1 MKIAILLFGLLA
13 LPFSP
18 ARAAITYFYEMGGD
32 FTRVDTITLTQTG
45 PVFVQT
51 GGNITT
57 LNQSGPGVCYIYI
70 DGAYAAEGDHSI
82 RDASTTTTEAVYQAV
97 LGPGNHTIQTSIASG
112 AGSSS
117 SYTYIRLENEAGPL
131 DQTTINQ
138 ITQLYQSADTA
149 LQTQLTTLIQNTAAD
164 LQNQIDA
171 ANASITQLQQDL
183 AQQLTALQNTQA
195 NDEAAISALQQR
207 ISTDESA
214 IAALQAQAGT
224 QQNQLQILANAE
236 AAHYATVEAQIGS
249 LSTQV
254 STLNNTTVRKSNV
267 NTYLLYGGAAVGAGG
282 LGFGIYDAWFNR
294 PDDPFSVV
302 PNSDEAAAIPI
313 TTDEN

>member
-1 MKIAILLFGLLA
+1 M
-13 LPFSP
+13 
-18 ARAAITYFYEMGGD
+18 
-32 FTRVDTITLTQTG
+32 
-45 PVFVQT
+45 
-51 GGNITT
+51 
-57 LNQSGPGVCYIYI
+57 
-70 DGAYAAEGDHSI
+70 
-82 RDASTTTTEAVYQAV
+82 
-97 LGPGNHTIQTSIASG
+97 
-112 AGSSS
+112 
-117 SYTYIRLENEAGPL
+117 
-131 DQTTINQ
+131 
-138 ITQLYQSADTA
+138 YQSADTA